1 MMQANRNAN
10 FNGNDWREL
19 YEKERAQ
26 ANAKMEG
33 MRVRLHANQ
42 KQMAR
47 MAGVSEIM
55 IRMAEHGNIT
65 HPRIAA
71 KLAGA
76 YGMGWEEMKYLVH
89 PKHWGNLPE
98 IVQRRI
104 RKPMPEP
111 ARKQDPEP
119 KAPAEMPSGPRIST
133 DTELMRRLAKKCGI
147 PQIEL
152 SVKCGWHKGKIS
164 RMAQIGYIYES
175 EARKLAE
182 VSGQPVESFTRKDM
196 PAPPVLHEKR
206 IKIDV
211 GEIKWRIQKMGMKQF
226 EISRLMHK
234 SEKYLSYILS
244 KGKARKADLRALAD
258 VLGCEMEE
266 ITEDADC

>member
-33 MRVRLHANQ
+33 MRVRLHASQ

-119 KAPAEMPSGPRIST
+119 KAPAEKPSGPRIST
-133 DTELMRRLAKKCGI
+133 DT
-147 PQIEL
+147 
-152 SVKCGWHKGKIS
+152 KCGWHKGKIS

-206 IKIDV
+206 IKINVD
-211 GEIKWRIQKMGMKQF
+211 EIKWRIQKMSMKQF
-226 EISRLMHK
+226 EVSRLMHK
-234 SEKYLSYILS
+234 SEKYLSYLLS
-244 KGKARKADLRALAD
+244 KGKASKADLRALAD

>member
-1 MMQANRNAN
+1 MTQANGNAN
-10 FNGNDWREL
+10 ANSNDWQEL
-19 YEKERAQ
+19 YEKQRTQ
-26 ANAKMEG
+26 VNARMVDTRE
-33 MRVRLHANQ
+33 RLHASQ

-55 IRMAEHGNIT
+55 IRVAEHGNIT

-111 ARKQDPEP
+111 ARKQEPEP
-119 KAPAEMPSGPRIST
+119 KAPEEKPSGARITT
-133 DTELMRRLAKKCGI
+133 DEELMRRMAKKSGM

-164 RMAQIGYIYES
+164 QMGQRGYIYES

-182 VSGQPVESFTRKDM
+182 VSGQPVESFTRKEI
-196 PAPPVLHEKR
+196 PAPPVLREKR
-206 IKIDV
+206 IKINSE
-211 GEIKWRIQKMGMKQF
+211 EIKWRIEKLGMKQY
-226 EISRLMHK
+226 EVSRRMHR
-234 SEKYLSYILS
+234 SEKYLWYTLS
-244 KGKARKADLRALAD
+244 KGKIGKADLQALAD